1 MGIITL
7 CLYSYPATKAVITL
21 NLLHPIEATP
31 IQTWKFDSESTI
43 RIGRSGDNDVILY
56 SSVVSRYHV
65 ELHRQALGW
74 ELVNLGANG
83 TYIDEQQ
90 IDKERVRDGMTIRL
104 ATTGPRL
111 QIILDASESMS
122 PSLSE
127 AANQPKTNK
136 ITDGRPTFMSRR

>member
-1 MGIITL
+1 M
-7 CLYSYPATKAVITL
+7 
-21 NLLHPIEATP
+21 
-31 IQTWKFDSESTI
+31 
-43 RIGRSGDNDVILY
+43 ILY

-83 TYIDEQQ
+83 TYVDERQ

-111 QIILDASESMS
+111 QIILDAAESMS
-122 PSLSE
+122 PSLNE
-127 AANQPKTNK
+127 ATNQPKTSK
-136 ITDGRPTFMSRR
+136 LTVGRPTFVSRR